1 MLLFNLIYLKKCCN
15 FATKYSLIVIFPI
28 ILLGTISCQKSEQSK
43 GEEIF
48 EQKRINPNA
57 EERAIEFR
65 DKGGGIYNSSRRN
78 KGSSTFEFSSSNPL
92 WRATLETIDF
102 MPLANVD
109 YAGGII
115 ITDWYSSE
123 IGEKEIKL
131 NIRFLSTELSSN
143 SLSVT
148 GFVKDCS
155 KLDNKCVTTASN
167 QSFNSEVKLKI
178 LDKAR
183 EITIKNEIQNKK

>member
-1 MLLFNLIYLKKCCN
+1 MLLLKLIYLKKCCK
-15 FATKYSLIVIFPI
+15 FATKYSLI
-28 ILLGTISCQKSEQSK
+28 LLLPLFLIGTSSCSKSKQKEQ

-48 EQKRINPNA
+48 EKKRINPNP
-57 EERAIEFR
+57 EEKAIEFR
-65 DKGGGIYNSSRRN
+65 DKGGGIFNSSR
-78 KGSSTFEFSSSNPL
+78 KKDSTTFEFSSSNPL
-92 WRATLETIDF
+92 WRATLETINF

-123 IGEKEIKL
+123 IGKNEIKL

-143 SLSVT
+143 SVSVT
-148 GFVKDCS
+148 GFIKDCS

-167 QSFNSEVKLKI
+167 QSFNNEVKLKI
-178 LDKAR
+178 LEKAR
-183 EITIKNEIQNKK
+183 EITIKNETQNKK

>member
-1 MLLFNLIYLKKCCN
+1 MRLFNLIYLKKCCK
-15 FATKYSLIVIFPI
+15 FATKYSLIALLPFV
-28 ILLGTISCQKSEQSK
+28 LLGTNSCTKSKQVQ

-48 EQKRINPNA
+48 EKKRINPNA
-57 EERAIEFR
+57 EEKAAEFR
-65 DKGGGIYNSSRRN
+65 DKGGGIFDSSRK
-78 KGSSTFEFSSSNPL
+78 KGSTTFEFSSSNPL

-102 MPLANVD
+102 MPLATVD

-131 NIRFLSTELSSN
+131 NIRFLSTELSS
-143 SLSVT
+143 SSVAVA
-148 GFVKDCS
+148 GFVKDCT
-155 KLDNKCVTTASN
+155 KLENKCVTTASN
-167 QSFNSEVKLKI
+167 QSFNNEVKFKI

-183 EITIKNEIQNKK
+183 KIKIKGEIESKK